1 MESWYQYTWFSSY
14 EFKKKIVLS
23 YNIIKMSCIWEKR
36 PFRIYEWSDTQLE
49 FVLSEMQDW
58 VETPLDLTEYDKV
71 ILTIKY
77 SDWNIVDIEW
87 EVDSEDI
94 SNVVFDLFSEATA
107 WKSWEIRA
115 EIRWIKDNK
124 KVRLSDTME
133 WEILH
138 SIKIPEWI
146 VEE

>member
-1 MESWYQYTWFSSY
+1 
-14 EFKKKIVLS
+14 
-23 YNIIKMSCIWEKR
+23 MSCIWEKR

-94 SNVVFDLFSEATA
+94 SNVVFDLFSEATV
-107 WKSWEIRA
+107 WKTWEVKS

-133 WEILH
+133 WEVLH